1 MSFLNPL
8 SYDDPNILSQR
19 KMKNIENCQI
29 RRAIISREF
38 WRFKL
43 IVIWFERR
51 EEKRWQNK
59 IIKFRNLNSGIF
71 YLNFVVRLID
81 VLFNS
86 RRYMK
91 KWRISNNR

>member
-43 IVIWFERR
+43 IVI
-51 EEKRWQNK
+51 
-59 IIKFRNLNSGIF
+59 
-71 YLNFVVRLID
+71 
-81 VLFNS
+81 
-86 RRYMK
+86 
-91 KWRISNNR
+91 